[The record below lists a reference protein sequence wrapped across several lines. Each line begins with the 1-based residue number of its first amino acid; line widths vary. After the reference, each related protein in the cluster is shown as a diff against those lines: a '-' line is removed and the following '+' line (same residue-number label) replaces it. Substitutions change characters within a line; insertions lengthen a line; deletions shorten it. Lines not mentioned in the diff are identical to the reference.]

1 MGTSHQVIMLNRGA
15 LMVIGAACA
24 LLFLIISMY
33 NSKSLNSSLMAKLE
47 ETEEEVR
54 EAIDNGEDCAVKL
67 DAKAD
72 ELSDLQKEIENLGT
86 EQERLVQENHDMKE
100 TIAETEERL
109 VSVQD
114 EKKELVESL
123 AGFQEQIK
131 MKETLLEQ
139 AKEKLKQL
147 ESNNDNLLDK
157 LNEAENNHQE
167 QAKENNNVEADR
179 EEEVKVEE
187 KEEEQNN
194 EEEGEE
200 EKDDVDDEEKEL
212 EEGVADH
219 VVTDEGDGKEYTEMP
234 LDDQNN
240 DDVLAKPEENNFI
253 ETSDNESIAENDLEA
268 EEEKIEEEYDED
280 NRREESGFNMVYERS
295 SSSAFEAGVDYN
307 QKS

>member
-179 EEEVKVEE
+179 EEEVRAEE
-187 KEEEQNN
+187 KEEEQDN

-200 EKDDVDDEEKEL
+200 EKDDV
-212 EEGVADH
+212 ADH
-219 VVTDEGDGKEYTEMP
+219 VVTDGEDGEEYTEMP

>member
-179 EEEVKVEE
+179 EEEVRAEE
-187 KEEEQNN
+187 KEE
-194 EEEGEE
+194 
-200 EKDDVDDEEKEL
+200 VDDEEKEL

-219 VVTDEGDGKEYTEMP
+219 VVTDGEDGEEYTEMP

-268 EEEKIEEEYDED
+268 E
-280 NRREESGFNMVYERS
+280 
-295 SSSAFEAGVDYN
+295 
-307 QKS
+307 

>member
-1 MGTSHQVIMLNRGA
+1 
-15 LMVIGAACA
+15 MVIGAACA

-179 EEEVKVEE
+179 EEEVRVEE
-187 KEEEQNN
+187 KEEEQEN

-212 EEGVADH
+212 EEGIDDQ